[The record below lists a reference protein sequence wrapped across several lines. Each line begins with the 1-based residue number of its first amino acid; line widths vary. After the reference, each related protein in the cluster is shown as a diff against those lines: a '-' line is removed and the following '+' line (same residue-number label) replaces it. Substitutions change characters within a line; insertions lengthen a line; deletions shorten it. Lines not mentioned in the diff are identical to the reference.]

1 MASFCTRIFT
11 RLDDFIVNQVVNNI
25 KTAKAVVTSAK
36 ALGKKFSKF
45 TFHLLHNHIT
55 FLVAAV
61 GKIYLSFS
69 FWFKL
74 WTHQQRLPAR
84 YSKILYLCFGLI
96 VVGKNYRPVGQ
107 NTYMLYLGIHYF
119 HTSRWTRRNHNWTGK
134 ASLPSH
140 WVYLY
145 CVMEA
150 QKLKISVNRSFVNL
164 KWFYDSMISAYSSWV
179 SLEKLLKCN

>member
-119 HTSRWTRRNHNWTGK
+119 RTSRWTRRNHNWTGK

-164 KWFYDSMISAYSSWV
+164 KWFYDSMISAYSSLV